1 MHRDLELTDPMFT
14 PMKVFLNILTVFA
27 KNSNGYNKK
36 QSIFSPADRDEIMAV
51 VEDTVNRIAPRTR
64 EPAKQFSKG
73 NSRYAIS
80 KTIVQQVAFKNGPNS
95 NAF

>member
-1 MHRDLELTDPMFT
+1 MITHNWGFCPQVSLERTTLMHRDLELTDPMFI

-36 QSIFSPADRDEIMAV
+36 QSIFGPADRKDIMAV

-64 EPAKQFSKG
+64 EPANQFSE
-73 NSRYAIS
+73 
-80 KTIVQQVAFKNGPNS
+80 
-95 NAF
+95 